1 MNKKIER
8 SIKVYPWYS
17 GLTAD
22 LLFYIAVDT
31 LFLTLVKNF
40 SAAEIVSLTSIS
52 QLVCIALQFPIL
64 FVIRK
69 IGNTASVRF
78 AAFLMLLSAIF
89 ITFGD
94 SYMLV
99 LLGRIL
105 HDASTVFKSSSTVS
119 LGNNLDMLGRRRDFV
134 RVRTSANTV
143 YAVITMIIS
152 FIASFMFNFN
162 NYLPMICCITT
173 CTIGFVL
180 SIFVKDYSDY
190 NKIDY
195 KKADKKKV
203 KINYSKVIILT
214 FISYALFYTLVNSG
228 QTEGKLFIQEH
239 LLLNFNK
246 DNTSLILG
254 AILCVSRIIRV
265 ISNLA
270 FAKLYDRYEEKMGVA
285 LPVMLAISAASL
297 LFGSM
302 IPSLWVKIIVMA
314 FGYTII
320 LFARDPFNLFI
331 QDAIIQN
338 SPKEQHQTLITL
350 VGFGTKIMQAGTG
363 LIFSAI
369 LLSYPMSIVI
379 AIILVLTVVEIVIS
393 GFLVSAIIKAKKS
406 AETV

>member
-1 MNKKIER
+1 
-8 SIKVYPWYS
+8 
-17 GLTAD
+17 
-22 LLFYIAVDT
+22 
-31 LFLTLVKNF
+31 
-40 SAAEIVSLTSIS
+40 
-52 QLVCIALQFPIL
+52 
-64 FVIRK
+64 
-69 IGNTASVRF
+69 
-78 AAFLMLLSAIF
+78 
-89 ITFGD
+89 
-94 SYMLV
+94 
-99 LLGRIL
+99 
-105 HDASTVFKSSSTVS
+105 
-119 LGNNLDMLGRRRDFV
+119 
-134 RVRTSANTV
+134 
-143 YAVITMIIS
+143 
-152 FIASFMFNFN
+152 
-162 NYLPMICCITT
+162 
-173 CTIGFVL
+173 
-180 SIFVKDYSDY
+180 VKDYSDY

-350 VGFGTKIMQAGTG
+350 VGFGTKIMKAGTG